1 MTAQLQATRPVARL
15 AAGLALAALTCW
27 AQAGAR
33 SPPRLDQEI
42 AAFRLTGVEGYV
54 LARYLRD
61 DNFNSQ
67 QPGSAG
73 TRTRQSN
80 VIEEV
85 FLLTHSYVYH
95 PRLLSLDL
103 GGGPVF
109 DRSRYALDGA
119 PADGKQRL
127 YNLRAHASVL
137 RDKPYSATLFYDRQN
152 QNQNLG
158 PALELLTE
166 NRRYGA
172 SLALRN
178 PVTPMPLQLEF
189 TRSDTH
195 GRGSGQTIDDRID
208 QVRLTTSANIGKI
221 GISNFQYLGSHQD
234 SLSGSASLPV
244 RPSQFNSSSAYLDTR
259 LKLGARSQ
267 YDLANTIALNNNS
280 YTVGQAL
287 PEQLRNFNFGLD
299 LRGRHSGD
307 LQTYGRYNFITNKQ
321 REESLQANSAG
332 AGINYRF
339 NPALSGSLSARGELN
354 RGSHLESSAYAV
366 EGSAQYQQTL
376 PLGQAVVAYTLSYG
390 QRDQQAAALQS
401 RIFGEH
407 LTLTGTASVT
417 LGKQQIVAGTVVVS
431 NLTRSQVFVEGR
443 DYVLTQLGLTLR
455 VQRLV
460 GGNILDGQE
469 VLVDYDF
476 WLGGSYALSQL
487 DNSISLSWAYK
498 NLLSMLA
505 RYTDSAPR
513 LESGAPTIPVNP
525 ASSVLYSLHA
535 EIPFSL
541 LWQQQVLGAN
551 AERENRREVILPYR
565 RTSYETYVQADLP
578 LVDGGNIRLGSRRLQ
593 VGYGNNQA
601 QDVNLRAYDLR
612 LWLRLANGIDV
623 SVDATRERDTGTP
636 VLRERSFRSAR
647 AQWRQRKLVWTF
659 NLTRS
664 HELQGPAESRRT
676 FGQMTL
682 RRDF

>member
-1 MTAQLQATRPVARL
+1 MTAHLRTARL
-15 AAGLALAALTCW
+15 AARLATGVALAASTCW
-27 AQAGAR
+27 AQTSGR
-33 SPPRLDQEI
+33 NPPVVDQEI
-42 AAFRLTGVEGYV
+42 APFRLTGVEGHV
-54 LARYLRD
+54 LARYLTD

-67 QPGSAG
+67 QLGSAG

-95 PRLLSLDL
+95 PSLLSLDL
-103 GGGPVF
+103 GGGPVL
-109 DRSRYALDGA
+109 DRSRYELDGA
-119 PADGKQRL
+119 PTDGNRRL
-127 YNLRAHASVL
+127 YNLKARATVL
-137 RDKPYSATLFYDRQN
+137 RDKPYSAALFYDRQN

-178 PVTPMPLQLEF
+178 PVTPMPLKLEF
-189 TRSDTH
+189 TRSDNH
-195 GRGSGQTIDDRID
+195 GRGSGQTLDDRID
-208 QVRLTTSANIGKI
+208 QMRLTTSANIGKI

-244 RPSQFNSSSAYLDTR
+244 QPSQFNSSSAYLDTR
-259 LKLGARSQ
+259 LKLGARNQ
-267 YDLANTIALNNNS
+267 YDLANTIALNNNN

-287 PEQLRNFNFGLD
+287 STQLRDFNFGLD
-299 LRGRHSGD
+299 LRDWHSDD
-307 LQTYGRYNFITNKQ
+307 LQTYGRYNFVTNKQ

-339 NPALSGSLSARGELN
+339 NPAFSGSLAVRGEVN
-354 RGSHLESSAYAV
+354 RGSHLDSSLYAID
-366 EGSAQYQQTL
+366 GSTQYQQTL
-376 PLGQAVVAYTLSYG
+376 PLGQAMVAYTFSYS
-390 QRDQQAAALQS
+390 QRDQQATALQS
-401 RIFGEH
+401 RMLGER
-407 LTLTGTASVT
+407 LTLTGTTSVT

-431 NLTRSQVFVEGR
+431 NLTRSQIFVEGQ
-443 DYVLTQLGLTLR
+443 DYVLSQLGLKLR

-476 WLGGSYALSQL
+476 ELGGSYALSQL

-498 NLLSMLA
+498 SLLSMLA

-513 LESGAPTIPVNP
+513 LESGAPTTPLNP
-525 ASSVLYSLHA
+525 ASSILYSLQA
-535 EIPFSL
+535 EIPLSL
-541 LWQQQVLGAN
+541 LWQQQLLGAN
-551 AERENRREVILPYR
+551 AERESRREVILPYR
-565 RTSYETYVQADLP
+565 RTSYETYVQVDLP
-578 LVDGGNIRLGSRRLQ
+578 LVDSGAIRLGSRRLQ
-593 VGYGNNQA
+593 VDYGNDQA

-612 LWLRLANGIDV
+612 LWLRLANSVDV

-659 NLTRS
+659 SLTRT
-664 HELQGPAESRRT
+664 HELQGSAESKRT
-676 FGQMTL
+676 FGQMLL